1 MLVFT
6 DAHGPMAD
14 IKRIRARISEL
25 AQRQKNV
32 ELSEIRWVV
41 NQLGANG
48 YAVSERSNDHNTI
61 FKVNGRR
68 FGVCHHNPGGKQ
80 IKACYVK
87 EFLDA
92 MVDVGLYE
100 D

>member
-1 MLVFT
+1 MLVGAASGF
-6 DAHGPMAD
+6 MAD
-14 IKRIRARISEL
+14 IKQIRARIREL

-32 ELSEIRWVV
+32 ELSEIQWVV
-41 NQLGANG
+41 RQLGSNG
-48 YAVSERSNDHNTI
+48 FTVSERSNDHNTM

-87 EFLDA
+87 EFLES
-92 MVDVGLYE
+92 MGEIGLYE

>member
-6 DAHGPMAD
+6 GAHRPMAD
-14 IKRIRARISEL
+14 IKQVRARIEEL
-25 AQRQKNV
+25 AQRPKNV
-32 ELSEIRWVV
+32 ELSEIQWVV
-41 NQLGANG
+41 NQLRLNG

-61 FKVNGRR
+61 FKVGGRR
-68 FGVCHHNPGGKQ
+68 FGVCHHNPGSKQ

-92 MVDVGLYE
+92 MEEVGLYE

>member
-1 MLVFT
+1 
-6 DAHGPMAD
+6 MAD
-14 IKRIRARISEL
+14 IKKIRAKITEL
-25 AQRQKNV
+25 AQRQRNV
-32 ELSEIRWVV
+32 ALSEIQWVV

-48 YAVSERSNDHNTI
+48 FVVSERSNDHNTM
-61 FKVNGRR
+61 FRVSGRR
-68 FGVCHHNPGGKQ
+68 FGVCHHARGRQ

-92 MVDVGLYE
+92 MMDVGVYE